1 MLGQLFVKECKLTVK
16 SLIYWVI
23 VLILIFDFSTQL
35 GDMEI
40 ERKPKPGQEDYGSRM
55 SRDPELIMK
64 NTLGGL
70 VEEYNRENNYP

>member
-35 GDMEI
+35 GDM
-40 ERKPKPGQEDYGSRM
+40 G
-55 SRDPELIMK
+55 
-64 NTLGGL
+64 
-70 VEEYNRENNYP
+70 